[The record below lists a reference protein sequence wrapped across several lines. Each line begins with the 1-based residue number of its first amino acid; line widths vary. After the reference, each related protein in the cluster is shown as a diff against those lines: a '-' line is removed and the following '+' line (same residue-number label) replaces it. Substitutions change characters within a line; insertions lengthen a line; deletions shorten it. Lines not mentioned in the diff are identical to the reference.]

1 VGILSRPEDR
11 RVFVRKPIDQI
22 PRFGPVRIAAEK
34 VDVLNASQGGLLI
47 ESPMRLPPGSEN
59 AVELSLAEAPRRVR
73 GRIVRCE
80 VRALAPEG
88 LRYRMAIAFNAP
100 VVEIDATDG
109 RPTQAMAS
117 SPDSVSTFAGDA
129 MAVVPLDPAL
139 AANEW

>member
-1 VGILSRPEDR
+1 MGILIRPEDR

-22 PRFGPVRIAAEK
+22 PRFGPVRISAEE
-34 VDVLNASQGGLLI
+34 VEVLNASQGGLLI
-47 ESPMRLPPGSEN
+47 ESPLRLTPGSEN

-80 VRALAPEG
+80 VKALAPEG
-88 LRYRMAIAFNAP
+88 PRYRIAIAFNAP
-100 VVEIDATDG
+100 VVEIDATDR
-109 RPTQAMAS
+109 RPLQAMAS
-117 SPDSVSTFAGDA
+117 WPDNFSTFAGDA